1 MSWWS
6 VLHLPLIYNKI
17 QSLLEAITLGQF
29 IFCHC
34 SYMSQCVKGHID
46 RDSTTMFISLECVF
60 SNVSRQEHV
69 QSLIPILELSG
80 IDLST
85 ELSKIFLKFE
95 DAFTMPNFIRVK
107 TFFFFLKG
115 QELKSQRK
123 IANICKAM
131 WNWCFRIL

>member
-1 MSWWS
+1 
-6 VLHLPLIYNKI
+6 
-17 QSLLEAITLGQF
+17 
-29 IFCHC
+29 
-34 SYMSQCVKGHID
+34 MSQCVKGHID

-107 TFFFFLKG
+107 TFFFF
-115 QELKSQRK
+115 
-123 IANICKAM
+123 
-131 WNWCFRIL
+131 